1 MSDSVLTAPGI
12 SRGLRDVLDHRFLL
26 KLLVR
31 KEVKVRYRGSLLGLM
46 WSYVKPGVQFVVF
59 YLALG
64 IFLGMEQRQ
73 ENYAIYLFSGI
84 ILVNFFTEAVRNS
97 ARSITE
103 NFALVK
109 KIYIPRELF
118 PLASVWVSAV
128 HFFPQL
134 VILLLA
140 CLLGGW
146 SPSLTSLVSALL
158 GFLIVGIFA
167 VGLGLFFGAVN
178 VFFRDAENIVD
189 LIVLVAPWV
198 APVLYATAQ
207 AQAALGGVFVLYMA
221 DPLAV
226 GVELFHRA
234 FWSPTISGEAPLAPD
249 LLTIWLWCGL
259 GVAILTALLGQYTF
273 RRLSGRFA
281 QEL

>member
-1 MSDSVLTAPGI
+1 MSESVLTAPGI
-12 SRGLRDVLDHRFLL
+12 SRGLRDVVDQRFLL

-64 IFLGMEQRQ
+64 VFLGMEQRQ

-84 ILVNFFTEAVRNS
+84 ILINFFTEAVRNS

-134 VILLLA
+134 VILLVA
-140 CLLGGW
+140 CLFGGW
-146 SPSLTSLVSALL
+146 RPSVIAIVSAVA
-158 GFLIVGIFA
+158 GFFIVGIFA

-198 APVLYATAQ
+198 APVLYSTAQ
-207 AQAALGGVFVLYMA
+207 AESALGRAFVVYMG
-221 DPLAV
+221 DPLAT

-234 FWSPTISGEAPLAPD
+234 FWSPTVAGEALLAPD
-249 LLTIWLWCGL
+249 LLTVWVWFGL
-259 GVAILTALLGQYTF
+259 AVSIVIAILGQATF